1 MHDRRRRPAAADT
14 SGDAVIGKE
23 TIKRW
28 LAGTPLDAPAR
39 VLYDVLYRALVAV
52 PTTQPAAPAP
62 AAPHVTLNALYDA
75 QTVAV
80 MARVLARGSN
90 CIDVGCHRGAI
101 LNGMLRFAP
110 DGTHFAFEPLPD
122 LFADL
127 TAKYANV
134 PTVRLHELALSDAP
148 GDTTFQHVVTNPAYS
163 GLKQRR
169 YDRPN
174 EQVVEITVKV
184 ARLDDVL
191 PSGFDI
197 RLVKI
202 DVEGAELQVLRGGTG
217 MLRRCLP
224 FVVFEHGLG
233 AADCYDTRPEQVFD
247 LLSDCG
253 LRVSLMKDWLEHGSA
268 KAFTRAAFAEEFD
281 TGRNFYYLAHP
292 A

>member
-1 MHDRRRRPAAADT
+1 
-14 SGDAVIGKE
+14 VIGKE

-39 VLYDVLYRALVAV
+39 ALYRALVV
-52 PTTQPAAPAP
+52 GPAP
-62 AAPHVTLNALYDA
+62 HETLNELYDA

-101 LNGMLRFAP
+101 LDDVLRFAP
-110 DGTHFAFEPLPD
+110 DGMHFAFEPLPD
-122 LFADL
+122 LFAL
-127 TAKYANV
+127 LGAKYANV

-148 GDTTFQHVVTNPAYS
+148 GETTFQHVVTNPAYS
-163 GLKQRR
+163 GLKRRR

-217 MLRRCLP
+217 MLCRCRP
-224 FVVFEHGLG
+224 FVVLEHGLG
-233 AADCYDTRPEQVFD
+233 ASDYYGTRPEQVFD

-253 LRVSLMKDWLEHGSA
+253 LRVSLMNDWLEHESA
-268 KAFTRAAFAEEFD
+268 KALARAAFAEEFD
-281 TGRNFYYLAHP
+281 TGRNFYYLAHL